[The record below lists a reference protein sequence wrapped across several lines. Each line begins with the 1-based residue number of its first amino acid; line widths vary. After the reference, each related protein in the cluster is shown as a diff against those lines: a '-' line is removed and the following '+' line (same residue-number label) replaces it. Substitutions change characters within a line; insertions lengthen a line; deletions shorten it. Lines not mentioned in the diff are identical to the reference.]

1 MHLHQLETI
10 IYAGSWKCYQKPL
23 LYPLTFTNK
32 SMHELSHQVISQELE
47 MDKVIPT
54 PRQDLPDR
62 QVLCRP
68 SPRHTSPRSSS
79 GAPPPSTRPPRA
91 ERPRSRTQ
99 TPGSRVPI
107 KCLPMT
113 FNFLQEEGAPSPNIV
128 YCKSILMSKL
138 KNSTWKAVIFSPQS
152 SVKLGS

>member
-1 MHLHQLETI
+1 METI
-10 IYAGSWKCYQKPL
+10 IYAGSWKCFQKPL

-32 SMHELSHQVISQELE
+32 SIKAITHQVKSQELE

-91 ERPRSRTQ
+91 ARPRSRTQ
-99 TPGSRVPI
+99 TPRSRVPI

-113 FNFLQEEGAPSPNIV
+113 SVGIFSKKKAPSPNIV
-128 YCKSILMSKL
+128 YCKSISMPKL